1 MLSKT
6 KKQFISLY
14 HIDNQVKVG
23 YQVYEKNKLV
33 INQNSAILSSKDKL
47 PKELEMIFV
56 AKQNEI
62 KESYV
67 STLINCVNEKI
78 IPKSQNF
85 NTENFAS
92 IALSDEYNV
101 VVPKLEIVKV
111 AHFFGNAGV
120 DFIFS
125 PLQILHSLFLE
136 NPSNDTLNVL
146 LYGDKI
152 IFLMLNKND
161 SINYGTDYLTK
172 FSEVSQSE
180 YFDDE
185 IGEQKLYNEIYY
197 LEVLSK
203 ISIFLDSISSK
214 VSKVSIFY
222 DLKQLSNENLSS
234 LESFFDIE
242 ISYKKANILDHLLD
256 FSMSKEK
263 YKSYILPRQKKISNT
278 LTLGILGAIASGI
291 VAFGL
296 VYFINSF
303 LDSPK
308 PKITQSAKPKII
320 TASLPNHVIQNQKI
334 VDELNFIFE
343 SIPLNV
349 TLNSVT
355 INSKGSVFECE
366 FITQKTYQAQMQKHL
381 LSYYGNSKVEFKRE
395 NGELLGVIAN
405 DVKPDFN
412 STEPNLQ
419 VYKYSKKFD
428 AKSAL
433 ATFENLLPKNGQISL
448 QAQMDDGKFQTFA
461 YNANFVIT
469 SPKEFFDFIDAL
481 NKSGYSILLS
491 EPTSFVKAENG
502 IEIKTMILFN
512 QAK

>member
-1 MLSKT
+1 M
-6 KKQFISLY
+6 
-14 HIDNQVKVG
+14 
-23 YQVYEKNKLV
+23 
-33 INQNSAILSSKDKL
+33 
-47 PKELEMIFV
+47 
-56 AKQNEI
+56 
-62 KESYV
+62 
-67 STLINCVNEKI
+67 
-78 IPKSQNF
+78 
-85 NTENFAS
+85 
-92 IALSDEYNV
+92 
-101 VVPKLEIVKV
+101 
-111 AHFFGNAGV
+111 
-120 DFIFS
+120 
-125 PLQILHSLFLE
+125 
-136 NPSNDTLNVL
+136 
-146 LYGDKI
+146 
-152 IFLMLNKND
+152 
-161 SINYGTDYLTK
+161 
-172 FSEVSQSE
+172 
-180 YFDDE
+180 
-185 IGEQKLYNEIYY
+185 
-197 LEVLSK
+197 
-203 ISIFLDSISSK
+203 
-214 VSKVSIFY
+214 
-222 DLKQLSNENLSS
+222 
-234 LESFFDIE
+234 
-242 ISYKKANILDHLLD
+242 
-256 FSMSKEK
+256 
-263 YKSYILPRQKKISNT
+263 
-278 LTLGILGAIASGI
+278 
-291 VAFGL
+291 
-296 VYFINSF
+296 
-303 LDSPK
+303 
-308 PKITQSAKPKII
+308 
-320 TASLPNHVIQNQKI
+320 
-334 VDELNFIFE
+334 
-343 SIPLNV
+343 NV